1 MVWDNMLI
9 VWKVVCLV
17 QFAQMDGRCLL
28 LNDMVLESNISILW
42 TVKVLNTE
50 TFMVHYNCY
59 L

>member
-17 QFAQMDGRCLL
+17 QMDGRCLL